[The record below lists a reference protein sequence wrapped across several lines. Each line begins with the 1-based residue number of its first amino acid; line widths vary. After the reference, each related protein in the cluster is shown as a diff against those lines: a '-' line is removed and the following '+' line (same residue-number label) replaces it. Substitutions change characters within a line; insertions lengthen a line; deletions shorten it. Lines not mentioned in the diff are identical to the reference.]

1 MTMQLPVFGQDM
13 RALFCKLD
21 GTAKS
26 AGEAGPSLQATRQQ
40 LQEALD
46 EARASDEPGAEEL
59 AAILASMLQG
69 GVPLP
74 PSEASGGR
82 FLPPAAALTQGFAGH
97 GDSSAGEQITAL
109 LESGDALTLASEA
122 GLDQEA
128 LLLKLQSEAG
138 MGATQLRQAGF
149 ETLMARIESNPL
161 AIAMPAGSAVSPASA
176 GAPFAPVS
184 TIPGQSLLS
193 MPVPQPVTDPAWG
206 AAIGERLVWMAR
218 GDQQMAELKV
228 TPPNLGPLEVRLN
241 INHDQASVSFV
252 SNHALVRDA
261 IEAAIPRLREM
272 LAEQSL
278 NLVQAE
284 VGSGRER
291 DAGAAGEGG
300 RDAQQGPGSGEGE
313 SAGGEASGSARV
325 LETRA
330 GAGLLDLFA

>member
-1 MTMQLPVFGQDM
+1 MTMQMPVFGQGAK
-13 RALFCKLD
+13 ALFSKLD
-21 GTAKS
+21 AVGKS
-26 AGEAGPSLQATRQQ
+26 AESGGPTSEATRQQ

-69 GVPLP
+69 GAALP
-74 PSEASGGR
+74 PSEAGGGR
-82 FLPPAAALTQGFAGH
+82 VLPPVAALTQALGGQ
-97 GDSSAGEQITAL
+97 GDSPGGERITTLLDAGEAL
-109 LESGDALTLASEA
+109 ALAGDT
-122 GLDQEA
+122 GLDEES
-128 LLLKLQSEAG
+128 LLLKLQSASGLSAG
-138 MGATQLRQAGF
+138 QLRQAGF
-149 ETLMARIESNPL
+149 DGMLARLEGNHLAAAVAVTPVPL
-161 AIAMPAGSAVSPASA
+161 TPA
-176 GAPFAPVS
+176 GAPVTPLT

-284 VGSGRER
+284 VGSGREQ
-291 DAGAAGEGG
+291 DAGSSHEGG
-300 RDAQQGPGSGEGE
+300 RDSAQAGTPGEGG
-313 SAGGEASGSARV
+313 SAGGEP
-325 LETRA
+325 A
-330 GAGLLDLFA
+330 GAASSLVARSGTGVLDLFV

>member
-1 MTMQLPVFGQDM
+1 MTMQLPVFGQGAK
-13 RALFCKLD
+13 ALFSKLEAVGNSAD
-21 GTAKS
+21 G
-26 AGEAGPSLQATRQQ
+26 GGPTPEATRQQ

-46 EARASDEPGAEEL
+46 EAKASDEPGAEEL

-69 GVPLP
+69 GVSLP
-74 PSEASGGR
+74 PSEAGGGR
-82 FLPPAAALTQGFAGH
+82 VLPPVAALTQALGGQ
-97 GDSSAGEQITAL
+97 GDSPGGEQITTLLDAGEAL
-109 LESGDALTLASEA
+109 AGEA
-122 GLDQEA
+122 GLDEEG
-128 LLLKLQSEAG
+128 LLLKLQSASGLSAG
-138 MGATQLRQAGF
+138 QLRQAGF
-149 ETLMARIESNPL
+149 DGMLARLEGNHLAAAALAGSPVPL
-161 AIAMPAGSAVSPASA
+161 APA
-176 GAPFAPVS
+176 GAPVAPLT

-284 VGSGRER
+284 VGSGHGQ
-291 DAGAAGEGG
+291 DAGYSREGG
-300 RDAQQGPGSGEGE
+300 RDPAQAGAPGEGG
-313 SAGGEASGSARV
+313 SAGGGP
-325 LETRA
+325 A
-330 GAGLLDLFA
+330 GAASALVARSGTGVLDLFA

>member
-1 MTMQLPVFGQDM
+1 MTMQLPVFGQDT
-13 RALFCKLD
+13 RALSSSL
-21 GTAKS
+21 GGAAKA
-26 AGEAGPSLQATRQQ
+26 AGEGGSSLQASRQQ
-40 LQEALD
+40 LREALD

-74 PSEASGGR
+74 PSEAKGGR
-82 FLPPAAALTQGFAGH
+82 FVPQLAAFTQNP
-97 GDSSAGEQITAL
+97 GELGYSPGGQPMTAL
-109 LESGDALTLASEA
+109 LDAGEALTLATET
-122 GLDQEA
+122 GLDEEA
-128 LLLKLQSEAG
+128 LLLKLQGAG
-138 MGATQLRQAGF
+138 AGQLRQAGF
-149 ETLMARIESNPL
+149 EGMLARLESNHL
-161 AIAMPAGSAVSPASA
+161 ALAAPAGSLVTPAPA
-176 GAPFAPVS
+176 GAPLTSVT
-184 TIPGQSLLS
+184 TIAGQSLLS

-284 VGSGRER
+284 VGSGREQ
-291 DAGAAGEGG
+291 DAGSAGGSDGDPAQRSNPGEGG
-300 RDAQQGPGSGEGE
+300 SPVGGKSSPA
-313 SAGGEASGSARV
+313 SALA
-325 LETRA
+325 TRT